1 MKNDRAKRRL
11 AFALAALIALAFTP
25 YASAV
30 GDDEKE
36 YRNQLTDVHDQI
48 DDATNQ
54 LKEGKKESSALA
66 SEIKALDNKIYEA
79 EVEINALQGDI
90 NETKTEITQVL
101 AELDEAQADVD
112 SQNEDLN
119 ERLRAMYKSG
129 DIGMLSVLLGSSTI
143 SEAMTN
149 MDMVQRIYD
158 SDTELLAQLQANYD
172 VIDGKRKQLV
182 ALKDKLESQQA
193 LEKEKQDALAADK
206 NAVAAK
212 KKEVDKDNKEL
223 EAQIDALNKEASE
236 LTAKILKLQS
246 AGEYVGGS
254 MLWPAAAS
262 TTVSSPFGYRIHP
275 ILKVNKMHT
284 GIDIAAAGGTN
295 ILAANAGTVIT
306 AGWNNSYGYMVMIDH
321 GGGIVTLYAHSSKLL
336 VSKGDIV
343 TRGQTIAKVGSTGMS
358 TGNHL
363 HFEVRV
369 NGVYKNPL
377 EYVSASVRR

>member
-11 AFALAALIALAFTP
+11 ALALAALIALAFTP

-54 LKEGKKESSALA
+54 LKEGKRESSALA

-363 HFEVRV
+363 HFEVRL